1 MKVWRKGGDEI
12 WVLVHVEVQAS
23 EEGAF
28 TQRMFVYNY
37 RIFDR
42 YKRPVASLAI
52 LTDDRPSWRPDRYGY
67 AIWGCEMGLRFPVA
81 KLTDYAKRWP
91 ELEQSDNPFA
101 SAVNQKGIQQRIKVV
116 P

>member
-1 MKVWRKGGDEI
+1 
-12 WVLVHVEVQAS
+12 
-23 EEGAF
+23 
-28 TQRMFVYNY
+28 MFVYNY